1 MNLATSTEFLL
12 LSQKVNLLESYLGW
26 VIGGVTLTITV
37 IIAFFVTV
45 QFIYSRNLQK
55 KDVESL
61 KRTLTTY
68 IEQVADKKALDLQAF
83 VEQNFKDVEVK
94 LEKTTQKNEIEFA
107 RLLALTAKASKV
119 FNAAFYWW
127 LKTAYLVTTSSH
139 KVVDLDDVSGYLQ
152 SAKSVLALSESSSS
166 FLKERSKEIQMIFK
180 VLKKTHSIEVSALE
194 ITFKSKITQ

>member
-83 VEQNFKDVEVK
+83 VEQNFNDVEVK

-107 RLLALTAKASKV
+107 RLLALTAKAS
-119 FNAAFYWW
+119 ASW
-127 LKTAYLVTTSSH
+127 
-139 KVVDLDDVSGYLQ
+139 VSQ
-152 SAKSVLALSESSSS
+152 
-166 FLKERSKEIQMIFK
+166 
-180 VLKKTHSIEVSALE
+180 
-194 ITFKSKITQ
+194 